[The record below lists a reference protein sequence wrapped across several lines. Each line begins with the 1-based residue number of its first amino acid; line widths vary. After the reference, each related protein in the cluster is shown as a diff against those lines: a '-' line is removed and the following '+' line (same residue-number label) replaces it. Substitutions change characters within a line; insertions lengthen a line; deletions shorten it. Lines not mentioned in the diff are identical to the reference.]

1 MLHFQTLSP
10 SEDKLSLL
18 GFHLLTSLVFVFVEM
33 LEFALV
39 LVLKELYEP
48 KLGKKTTND
57 KDESECGKVIAREVK
72 EKQITMGKV
81 LPFKE
86 MDRDL
91 DINGVTESRQNMVR
105 VKKSN
110 FFEKSPLTR
119 KIDFLSFIIY
129 HFAYILFNMI
139 YWNEFKR

>member
-1 MLHFQTLSP
+1 
-10 SEDKLSLL
+10 
-18 GFHLLTSLVFVFVEM
+18 M

-48 KLGKKTTND
+48 KLVKNTHD
-57 KDESECGKVIAREVK
+57 KDESESGKVIAREAK

-81 LPFKE
+81 LPFEE

-91 DINGVTESRQNMVR
+91 DINGVPESRQNMVR

-110 FFEKSPLTR
+110 FFEKLPLTR
-119 KIDFLSFIIY
+119 KIDFSSFIIY
-129 HFAYILFNMI
+129 HFAYFLFNMI
-139 YWNEFKR
+139 YWNKFKR